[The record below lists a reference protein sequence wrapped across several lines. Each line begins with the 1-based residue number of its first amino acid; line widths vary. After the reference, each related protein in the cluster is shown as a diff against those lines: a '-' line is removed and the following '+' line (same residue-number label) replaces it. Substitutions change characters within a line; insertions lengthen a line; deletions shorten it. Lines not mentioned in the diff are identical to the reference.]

1 MTNLTYKERITVQL
15 MRNKKAGLKPA
26 NQADIAKKFGLSPM
40 YVSIVLN
47 EVQFGKKSN
56 EWRRKFAEYA
66 GMEM

>member
-1 MTNLTYKERITVQL
+1 

-40 YVSIVLN
+40 YVSIVVN